1 MGVSKKCV
9 QAKRCVQSMGFDRM
23 SLYCEHREFGLLH
36 KKCRGIEAV
45 GCLYYHDNK
54 SHKCEEDIC
63 PVLEEE

>member
-1 MGVSKKCV
+1 
-9 QAKRCVQSMGFDRM
+9 MGFDRM
-23 SLYCEHREFGLLH
+23 SLHCEHREFGLLH

-63 PVLEEE
+63 PVLDEEESK